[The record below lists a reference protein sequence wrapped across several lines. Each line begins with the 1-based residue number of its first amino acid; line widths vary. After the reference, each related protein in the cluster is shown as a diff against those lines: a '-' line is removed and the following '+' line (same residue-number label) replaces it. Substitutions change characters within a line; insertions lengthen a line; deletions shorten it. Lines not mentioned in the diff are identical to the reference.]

1 MIIKK
6 NSLSLACLL
15 YFPLLPNTII
25 ENDSVEVVAAVVI
38 VVNRVF
44 VCVSYSDDDAK
55 EEG

>member
-15 YFPLLPNTII
+15 YFPLLPDTIT
-25 ENDSVEVVAAVVI
+25 ENDGVEVVAAVV

-44 VCVSYSDDDAK
+44 VCVSYSDDDAE